1 MLTFQCVQF
10 LKGCD
15 CCRFAHE
22 NRIPFRR
29 KNVPLC
35 VTFNRMGY
43 GTHYETV
50 CDFIAIFCMAVA
62 RLRDDGK
69 DNCIQRVHRRTQP
82 HSNITTFVISVV
94 SSVNHL
100 INWRVG
106 DGVCSWSNA
115 KLRVFFSVGPLACCE
130 SSVFHKLSYISGFCV
145 TVFGK
150 YLSSKYLKL
159 VFRRNLNKE
168 M

>member
-1 MLTFQCVQF
+1 M
-10 LKGCD
+10 
-15 CCRFAHE
+15 AH
-22 NRIPFRR
+22 IT
-29 KNVPLC
+29 KLC
-35 VTFNRMGY
+35 VTLSQSFVWQSLDW
-43 GTHYETV
+43 ETTART
-50 CDFIAIFCMAVA
+50 IASRGFTGA
-62 RLRDDGK
+62 
-69 DNCIQRVHRRTQP
+69 HT

-168 M
+168 MWEFCVRGFGGLFSSRLSKLADLFESAPTISLSRYETFIAT